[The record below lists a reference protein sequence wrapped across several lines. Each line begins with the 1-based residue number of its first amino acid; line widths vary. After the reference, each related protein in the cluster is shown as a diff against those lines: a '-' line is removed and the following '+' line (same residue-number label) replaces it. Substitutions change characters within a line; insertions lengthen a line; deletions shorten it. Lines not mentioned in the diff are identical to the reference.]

1 MDSYHGARARR
12 AAGTRPGRTQLRRRG
27 AQSLVGRRYNLHPDL
42 GRVSLPRGGARH
54 FQPQNRRLG
63 DGNPSAHRTGAASAQ
78 PGPLAA
84 PAKRGDSV
92 SMFFQFILSLSAVWT
107 WRPIAWRVNHPMS
120 LAVYVTIPI
129 MVTIALLLYFIT
141 ARSSRVSSYGLINRI
156 IC

>member
-1 MDSYHGARARR
+1 MDDHHRARP
-12 AAGTRPGRTQLRRRG
+12 A
-27 AQSLVGRRYNLHPDL
+27 PDL
-42 GRVSLPRGGARH
+42 VERNFVAAAP
-54 FQPQNRRLG
+54 NRLWVADITYIPTWAGFLYLAVVLG
-63 DGNPSAHRTGAASAQ
+63 TFSRRIVGWADGNPSAYGTGAASAQ